1 MGCHFLLQGIFPT
14 QGSNLHLLHWQVNS
28 LPLSHREAQWMFLV
42 SQILTPHLHLPR
54 RSKIPHLIDFNLGHV
69 TYFGQQCER
78 MWHKP
83 LCIISQFSHIQLFA
97 TLWTMTHQAP
107 LSMGFS
113 RQKYWSG
120 LLFPTPEDLP
130 DTRIK
135 PTSLMCP
142 ALAGGFF
149 ATGATVRPDNTISE
163 QKPKMCL
170 GDVSCSFTP

>member
-1 MGCHFLLQGIFPT
+1 
-14 QGSNLHLLHWQVNS
+14 
-28 LPLSHREAQWMFLV
+28 
-42 SQILTPHLHLPR
+42 
-54 RSKIPHLIDFNLGHV
+54 
-69 TYFGQQCER
+69 
-78 MWHKP
+78 
-83 LCIISQFSHIQLFA
+83 
-97 TLWTMTHQAP
+97 MTHQAP

-130 DTRIK
+130 DTGIK